1 MPQMLKMSDK
11 HTPKPETMLKQ
22 WYGNQK
28 ESSKEILVFSRIVIR
43 KYSGHNVLSKLKTKT
58 GVVPLL
64 QDKKDETSTK
74 CDDSEKANILP
85 KQFVSVFTKKPNAK
99 EFPLS
104 KKRLK

>member
-1 MPQMLKMSDK
+1 M
-11 HTPKPETMLKQ
+11 
-22 WYGNQK
+22 
-28 ESSKEILVFSRIVIR
+28 IR
-43 KYSGHNVLSKLKTKT
+43 KSKREFERNIGIQWNSNPKIFWSYVPSKLKTKT
-58 GVVPLL
+58 GMVPLL

-74 CDDSEKANILP
+74 CDDSEKANILR